1 MMKID
6 METLKKAKQLL
17 ELKKELE
24 YINRRIEDYTDDW
37 VRTQK
42 NIIKIEEELQK

>member
-6 METLKKAKQLL
+6 METLKKAKRLL

-24 YINRRIEDYTDDW
+24 YINRRIKDYTDDW
-37 VRTQK
+37 VTTQK